1 MNIASVFIRRPVAT
15 ALLTLGITLAG
26 LTAYALLPVSPLP
39 QVDFPTISISASLPG
54 ASPKTMAASVAT
66 PLERAVGRIAGI
78 TEITSSSSLGF
89 TRVTVQFD
97 LDRDI
102 DGAARDVQAAINAA
116 LADLPS
122 GMPNNPSYRKVNP
135 SGAPILILALTS
147 EIVDTVSM
155 YDMAST
161 ILAQKIS
168 QVEGVGQV
176 MVWGS
181 SLPAVRVEVNPDLL
195 HHYGLGMDSVRAA
208 LRNANA
214 ATPKGLVETGTRS
227 WQITVNDQLNK
238 AGEYRPLII
247 AYKNGAA
254 IRLADVAEVK
264 DSVQNLRNTGLFNGK
279 PSVLVAIFRQPG
291 ANVISVVDSVKG
303 MFPFLRASLPASVAM
318 EISSDNT
325 PTIRASLSEV
335 KTSLCISVLL
345 VILVV
350 FAFLRSFRA
359 TFIPSVAVPVSLIG
373 TFAGMHL
380 FGFSL
385 DNLSL
390 MALAVATGFVVD
402 DAIVVLENIS
412 RYLEQGCSPME
423 AALAGA
429 REVSFTVISI
439 TVSLVAVFI
448 PILFM
453 GGIIGRLFREFAVTL
468 SFAVLVSLL
477 LSLTTTPMLC
487 AYLLKPKAAPR
498 REESCGRDA
507 RGASPGTWLGRLGQG
522 YILLQKGYAAS
533 LDWALRHRFWT
544 LLFWFGVLGLTVYLY
559 IAIPK
564 GFFPT
569 QDTGRLMGFV
579 QADQSISF
587 QAMREKLFQ
596 LMDIVRQD
604 PAVATVSGYVGEGQS
619 GAGAFIVLR
628 PLKERAVSADGVIA
642 RLRGKL
648 EAIPGSR
655 LFLQSSQDI
664 RVGGRSSRAMYQYTL
679 QSDDLDSL
687 RDWTDKLTL
696 ALREENALADV
707 NSDQEAA
714 GLQTNLVID
723 RDSAARFGISMSRID
738 AALNDA
744 FGQRQVSV
752 MYKDRNQYRVVM
764 EADEPYWQG
773 PEGLAHLRVPSA
785 SGELVP
791 LAAFARHEPGRT
803 PLQVNHQ
810 GQMAAATISFNLTG
824 NQALSD
830 ALRHIA
836 EVERKIGLPGSVRGS
851 FQGSA
856 KVFQDSLSSQPLL
869 ILAAIAALY
878 IVLGM
883 LYESCIHPITILS
896 TLPSAGIGALLALRM
911 RGMEFTVIALIGV
924 LLLAGIV
931 KKNAILLID
940 FAIEEERKNG
950 TSPLESIRKA
960 CFLRFRPIMMTTM
973 AAMLGAVPLA
983 IGTGD
988 GAELR
993 QPLGV
998 SIVGGLAMSQLLT
1011 LYTTPV
1017 VYLYLDKC
1025 RRRTRRVGTAASPA
1039 PAADLP
1045 PGMEPPSVTNPPPVT
1060 DPSMDMR

>member
-1 MNIASVFIRRPVAT
+1 MNIAALFIRRPVAT
-15 ALLTLGITLAG
+15 VLLTLAITLAG
-26 LTAYALLPVSPLP
+26 LTAYVLLPVSPLP
-39 QVDFPTISISASLPG
+39 QVDFPTISISARLPG

-89 TRVTVQFD
+89 TRVTIQFE
-97 LDRDI
+97 LDRNI

-116 LADLPS
+116 LSDLPS
-122 GMPNNPSYRKVNP
+122 GMPSNPSYRKVNP
-135 SGAPILILALTS
+135 AGAPVMILALTS
-147 EIVDTVSM
+147 DTVDTVTM
-155 YDMAST
+155 YDLAST
-161 ILAQKIS
+161 VLAQKIS

-176 MVWGS
+176 NVWGS

-195 HHYGLGMDSVRAA
+195 HHYGLGMDAVRAT

-214 ATPKGLVETGTRS
+214 NMPKGLIETTTRS
-227 WQITVNDQLNK
+227 WQVTVNDQLHTAK
-238 AGEYRPLII
+238 EYRPLVL
-247 AYKNGAA
+247 AYKDGAA
-254 IRLADVAEVK
+254 IRLEDVAEVR
-264 DSVQNLRNTGLFNGK
+264 DSVQNVRNTGLFNGK

-291 ANVISVVDSVKG
+291 ANVISVVDAVKG
-303 MFPFLRASLPASVAM
+303 MFPFLRAALPASVDMAV
-318 EISSDNT
+318 SSDNT
-325 PTIRASLSEV
+325 PTIRASLHEV
-335 KTSLCISVLL
+335 KISLYIAVLL
-345 VILVV
+345 VVLVV

-359 TFIPSVAVPVSLIG
+359 TIIPCVAVPVSLIG
-373 TFAGMHL
+373 TFAGMYICN
-380 FGFSL
+380 FSL

-412 RYLEQGCSPME
+412 RYLEAGYSPVQ
-423 AALAGA
+423 AALTGA
-429 REVSFTVISI
+429 KEVSFTVISI
-439 TVSLVAVFI
+439 TLSLVAVFI

-453 GGIIGRLFREFAVTL
+453 GGIVGRLFREFAVTL
-468 SFAVLVSLL
+468 SIAILVSLV

-487 AYLLKPKAAPR
+487 AYLLKPKELLRHGDTLVPAEPT
-498 REESCGRDA
+498 GKA
-507 RGASPGTWLGRLGQG
+507 RLRAWFGWLGRL
-522 YILLQKGYAAS
+522 YSLLQRGYAKS
-533 LDWALRHRFWT
+533 LDWVLAHKFWV
-544 LLFWFGVLGLTVYLY
+544 LLVWFGTIALTVYLY
-559 IAIPK
+559 VAIPR

-596 LMDIVRQD
+596 LMDIVRSD

-619 GAGAFIVLR
+619 GAGAFITLL
-628 PLKERAVSADGVIA
+628 PLKERKISADGVIA
-642 RLRGKL
+642 RLRRQL
-648 EAIPGSR
+648 VNIPGSQ
-655 LFLQSSQDI
+655 LYLQSAQDI

-679 QSDDLDSL
+679 QSDDLDEL
-687 RDWTDKLTL
+687 REWTERLTH
-696 ALREENALADV
+696 ALRAETTLTDV
-707 NSDQEAA
+707 NSDQEVA
-714 GLQTNLVID
+714 GLQTSLVVD
-723 RDSAARFGISMSRID
+723 RDTATRLGVSMSRID

-764 EADEPYWQG
+764 EAEETYWQG
-773 PEGLAHLRVPSA
+773 PEGLASVRVPSA
-785 SGELVP
+785 TGELVP
-791 LAAFARHEPGRT
+791 LAALASFEPTRA
-803 PLQVNHQ
+803 PLRVNHQ
-810 GQMAAATISFNLTG
+810 GQMASATVSFNLKSG
-824 NQALSD
+824 LSLSD
-830 ALRHIA
+830 AVRRIEA
-836 EVERKIGLPGSVRGS
+836 VKERIGTPVTVRGS
-851 FQGSA
+851 FQGTA
-856 KVFQDSLSSQPLL
+856 KVFRDSLATQPLL
-869 ILAAIAALY
+869 ILAAIATLY

-896 TLPSAGIGALLALRM
+896 TLPSAGIGALLALQL
-911 RGMEFTVIALIGV
+911 RGLEFTVIALIGV

-950 TSPLESIRKA
+950 TSPQESIRTA

-983 IGTGD
+983 VGSGD

-998 SIVGGLAMSQLLT
+998 SIVGGLIMSQLMT

-1017 VYLYLDKC
+1017 LYLYLDRF
-1025 RRRTRRVGTAASPA
+1025 RRRKKKTE
-1039 PAADLP
+1039 PAA
-1045 PGMEPPSVTNPPPVT
+1045 PPVT
-1060 DPSMDMR
+1060 DTPCAT